1 MPFIPIST
9 ARCSG
14 SFSDDVGTHDLLFPS
29 CRPEMYEFF
38 YQNGDEHPNC
48 FDNIN

>member
-1 MPFIPIST
+1 MFRIL
-9 ARCSG
+9 
-14 SFSDDVGTHDLLFPS
+14 SDDVGTHDLLFPS

-38 YQNGDEHPNC
+38 YQNGDGRPNC